1 MVIVG
6 RTEEGLQRRRQRS
19 SLDCQSCQYSQDSK
33 AAQDRVVGWNTSSEA
48 EAAVAALIRRDLPG
62 NFTEEPLRP
71 LWPLSETA
79 ATAYYIL
86 LLSADTAAITA
97 SACHREEGLQHNQK
111 QQLPPVKRVQLGNR
125 KPLQAHQVLL
135 RQQRGQKRQ
144 PPQANSQQPPQA
156 NSQAN
161 RRTDRLRQLQQ
172 SAANSNKK
180 KTKVAVNNSL
190 TFNFFNFL
198 LAFGLCKAPKI
209 WRKRLRKKVGPG
221 VVLAA
226 VPARMQQAAPAYYS
240 PLQM

>member
-6 RTEEGLQRRRQRS
+6 RGEEGLQRRS
-19 SLDCQSCQYSQDSK
+19 SLDRHSRPSCQQDYI
-33 AAQDRVVGWNTSSEA
+33 AASEA
-48 EAAVAALIRRDLPG
+48 VTVVIAASSNKTQRTEAAALIRRGDLLG
-62 NFTEEPLRP
+62 NFREEPLRP
-71 LWPLSETA
+71 LWPSLA
-79 ATAYYIL
+79 ASTAYYISAVSTAAADDAAALSRPL
-86 LLSADTAAITA
+86 LLPATRTAA
-97 SACHREEGLQHNQK
+97 SCRREELRRLQRRQ
-111 QQLPPVKRVQLGNR
+111 QQLKQLGIR
-125 KPLQAHQVLL
+125 KPCHQLL
-135 RQQRGQKRQ
+135 RRLQQHQRQQQQLRGRQ
-144 PPQANSQQPPQA
+144 QH
-156 NSQAN
+156 
-161 RRTDRLRQLQQ
+161 QQ

>member
-6 RTEEGLQRRRQRS
+6 RTEEGLQRRRQGS
-19 SLDCQSCQYSQDSK
+19 SPDCQSCQYSQDSK
-33 AAQDRVVGWNTSSEA
+33 AAQDRAVGWNTSSEA

-71 LWPLSETA
+71 LWPSSETA

-86 LLSADTAAITA
+86 LLSADTAAITV

-135 RQQRGQKRQ
+135 RQRGQKR
-144 PPQANSQQPPQA
+144 QPPQA

>member
-1 MVIVG
+1 L
-6 RTEEGLQRRRQRS
+6 EQP
-19 SLDCQSCQYSQDSK
+19 
-33 AAQDRVVGWNTSSEA
+33 AQ
-48 EAAVAALIRRDLPG
+48 
-62 NFTEEPLRP
+62 
-71 LWPLSETA
+71 
-79 ATAYYIL
+79 TAYYIL
-86 LLSADTAAITA
+86 PLSADTAAATA
-97 SACHREEGLQHNQK
+97 SACRREEGLQHNQK
-111 QQLPPVKRVQLGNR
+111 QQLQAPLLKRWVQLGNR

-135 RQQRGQKRQ
+135 RQRGQPTRQ
-144 PPQANSQQPPQA
+144 PNRQAS
-156 NSQAN
+156 N
-161 RRTDRLRQLQQ
+161 RRTDKRQLQQ

-190 TFNFFNFL
+190 TFDFFNFL

>member
-1 MVIVG
+1 M
-6 RTEEGLQRRRQRS
+6 
-19 SLDCQSCQYSQDSK
+19 
-33 AAQDRVVGWNTSSEA
+33 VGWNTSSEA
-48 EAAVAALIRRDLPG
+48 EAAVASLIRRDLPG
-62 NFTEEPLRP
+62 NFTEEPVRP
-71 LWPLSETA
+71 LWPLSRTA

-111 QQLPPVKRVQLGNR
+111 QQLPPVRRVQLGNR
-125 KPLQAHQVLL
+125 KPLQAAHQVLL
-135 RQQRGQKRQ
+135 RQQRGQ
-144 PPQANSQQPPQA
+144 NSQNSQ

-161 RRTDRLRQLQQ
+161 RRTDRLRQLHQ

-190 TFNFFNFL
+190 TLNFFNFL

>member
-48 EAAVAALIRRDLPG
+48 EAAVASLIRRDLPG
-62 NFTEEPLRP
+62 NFTEEPVRP
-71 LWPLSETA
+71 LWPLLETA
-79 ATAYYIL
+79 TTAYYIL

-111 QQLPPVKRVQLGNR
+111 QQLPPVRRVQLGNR

-135 RQQRGQKRQ
+135 RQQRGQ
-144 PPQANSQQPPQA
+144 NSQNSQ

>member
-1 MVIVG
+1 M
-6 RTEEGLQRRRQRS
+6 R
-19 SLDCQSCQYSQDSK
+19 
-33 AAQDRVVGWNTSSEA
+33 
-48 EAAVAALIRRDLPG
+48 
-62 NFTEEPLRP
+62 
-71 LWPLSETA
+71 
-79 ATAYYIL
+79 
-86 LLSADTAAITA
+86 
-97 SACHREEGLQHNQK
+97 
-111 QQLPPVKRVQLGNR
+111 RVQLGNR

-135 RQQRGQKRQ
+135 RQQRGQ
-144 PPQANSQQPPQA
+144 NSQNSQ

>member
-6 RTEEGLQRRRQRS
+6 RSEEGLQRRRQRS
-19 SLDCQSCQYSQDSK
+19 SLDCQNCHRNSRRQDT
-33 AAQDRVVGWNTSSEA
+33 AAIARVTARAARSNTSSEA
-48 EAAVAALIRRDLPG
+48 EAATALIRRRDLPG

-71 LWPLSETA
+71 LWPSLESASTAYNYILPLSAVTA
-79 ATAYYIL
+79 AT
-86 LLSADTAAITA
+86 TAL
-97 SACHREEGLQHNQK
+97 ACRREEGLQHNQ
-111 QQLPPVKRVQLGNR
+111 QPQLPPTTTPLKLQLGNR
-125 KPLQAHQVLL
+125 KPLQTHQLLL
-135 RQQRGQKRQ
+135 RQRRRQERQQLLRRRRQQK
-144 PPQANSQQPPQA
+144 
-156 NSQAN
+156 
-161 RRTDRLRQLQQ
+161 Q

-190 TFNFFNFL
+190 TFDFFNFL

-226 VPARMQQAAPAYYS
+226 VPALQQAAPAYYS